1 MLLGLVRMVY
11 EMDNNLTSTD
21 IAQDDNSREK
31 IKSLFKYIQE
41 LNKLK
46 RKTVLNV
53 KDYAWCLWIKNLPD
67 DAENIKL
74 FYQDRLED
82 DEINGEDNFLLSV
95 HKPEF
100 TACPTPDKI
109 LYEWLEKGW
118 DDFHQDIKH
127 KEEIVKKNIKQN
139 TKQKSEET
147 EEVIIKFCDS
157 PERHKKF
164 NEWSSCRDI
173 WVKNQFRIEATR
185 KIFTDLYSAYYELK
199 RDEETKEIVV
209 GNGIFCDAHNSA
221 IMHPILTQRVKLDYN
236 ADKNTVHIIST
247 SADKELYTDVLQ
259 NIDGLNLKDI
269 NELRQEL
276 VDGDYHPLDR
286 NDTPIFLTR
295 LIRQLSSDSFFS
307 MAGIPDGW
315 EKNSRFLLYMEP
327 CFIIRKKQDG
337 TLKALE
343 RIDEAIEAGGEI
355 PRTLL
360 DLVSGGKI

>member
-100 TACPTPDKI
+100 TACPTPDII

-127 KEEIVKKNIKQN
+127 KEENN
-139 TKQKSEET
+139 TE
-147 EEVIIKFCDS
+147 
-157 PERHKKF
+157 
-164 NEWSSCRDI
+164 
-173 WVKNQFRIEATR
+173 
-185 KIFTDLYSAYYELK
+185 
-199 RDEETKEIVV
+199 
-209 GNGIFCDAHNSA
+209 
-221 IMHPILTQRVKLDYN
+221 
-236 ADKNTVHIIST
+236 
-247 SADKELYTDVLQ
+247 
-259 NIDGLNLKDI
+259 
-269 NELRQEL
+269 
-276 VDGDYHPLDR
+276 
-286 NDTPIFLTR
+286 
-295 LIRQLSSDSFFS
+295 
-307 MAGIPDGW
+307 
-315 EKNSRFLLYMEP
+315 
-327 CFIIRKKQDG
+327 
-337 TLKALE
+337 
-343 RIDEAIEAGGEI
+343 
-355 PRTLL
+355 
-360 DLVSGGKI
+360 